1 MLPCPRPVTTVRW
14 VAVAARREE
23 TLCLQSRGAH
33 VERRRAARVRPHRQQ
48 CLRTVWTVAT
58 QDWDRRKARVRSHAL
73 SHVTSFHAA
82 GRERWCGGGGGRYL
96 FILRQ
101 SRSKFAVVGS
111 AVGKDAAVPKRVY
124 SHSLSLPHKPTPPA
138 RAAICAPKSVHWHSL
153 SLFSVYP
160 SHQRHDLAERTV
172 NPTFTCT
179 PRLTFFA
186 RGAELREGRGSLACS
201 SASAADC
208 WSSWSA
214 PNEA

>member
-1 MLPCPRPVTTVRW
+1 MSSYGLDSSHTGLGPAKGTCSLTCVVSRDLVSRCGPGEVVRW
-14 VAVAARREE
+14 
-23 TLCLQSRGAH
+23 
-33 VERRRAARVRPHRQQ
+33 
-48 CLRTVWTVAT
+48 
-58 QDWDRRKARVRSHAL
+58 
-73 SHVTSFHAA
+73 
-82 GRERWCGGGGGRYL
+82 RWRRYL

-138 RAAICAPKSVHWHSL
+138 RAAIHAPKSVHWHSL

-160 SHQRHDLAERTV
+160 SHQRHDLAERTA

-186 RGAELREGRGSLACS
+186 RGVELREGRGESGVLQRVRRRLLAVL
-201 SASAADC
+201 ASAQRGSRCYAEVGHGLEFC
-208 WSSWSA
+208 A
-214 PNEA
+214 PKEPISFRLKQPGVCL